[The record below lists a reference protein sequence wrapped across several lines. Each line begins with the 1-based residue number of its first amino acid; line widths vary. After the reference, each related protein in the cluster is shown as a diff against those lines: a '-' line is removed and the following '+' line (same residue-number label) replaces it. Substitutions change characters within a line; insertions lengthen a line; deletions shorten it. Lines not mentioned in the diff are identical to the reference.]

1 MKKVK
6 TESEES
12 FIQIAIQRYKK
23 QEALGGADGQGRVRQ
38 SSSESEEMSLEEEL
52 MAPKQK
58 SHTVRHDM
66 VNASTDQ
73 PLVENFFEQDDLF
86 ELSELKDPC
95 SYIYF

>member
-1 MKKVK
+1 MAG
-6 TESEES
+6 SE
-12 FIQIAIQRYKK
+12 AKGK
-23 QEALGGADGQGRVRQ
+23 Q

-52 MAPKQK
+52 MAPKQR
-58 SHTVRHDM
+58 SHTVRHDT
-66 VNASTDQ
+66 VNASSEQ